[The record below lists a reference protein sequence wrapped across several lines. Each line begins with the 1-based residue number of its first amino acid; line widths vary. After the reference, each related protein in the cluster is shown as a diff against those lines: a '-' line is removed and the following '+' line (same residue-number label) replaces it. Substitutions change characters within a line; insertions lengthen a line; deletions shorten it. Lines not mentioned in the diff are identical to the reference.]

1 MRRIFFLAIVLLWG
15 SFYTL
20 MAQDHTILLFEK
32 FINGKIHFKNHS
44 VTTAS
49 LNYDAGHGKMLYLQN
64 GELMEITNSF
74 MIDSISFGERQ
85 FIPFGDNYAE
95 VIRTGH
101 GKIYVNWI
109 LRDVNVGSK
118 GAYGLPTHGKVEN
131 LKNYDFGL
139 NTTTY
144 TAYDKQDVK
153 SLDMFRRKN
162 ANRYLID
169 WNGELKEVKNVKQLI
184 RLFPDKEAD
193 IRQFISDTK
202 ADMKVP
208 YDAIE
213 LLKFCLTLK
222 D

>member
-1 MRRIFFLAIVLLWG
+1 MKGKFLLMIILLWG
-15 SFYTL
+15 SLYTI

-49 LNYDAGHGKMLYLQN
+49 LNYDAGHGKMLFLQN

-85 FIPFGDNYAE
+85 FIPFKDSYVE
-95 VIRTGH
+95 VIETEH

-109 LRDVNVGSK
+109 LKDVNIGSK
-118 GAYGLPTHGKVEN
+118 GAYGMPTHGKVEN

-139 NTTTY
+139 STTTY
-144 TAYDKQDVK
+144 TAYDKQDAN
-153 SLDMFRRKN
+153 SFDMFRRKN
-162 ANRYLID
+162 ANKYLIEWD
-169 WNGELKEVKNVKQLI
+169 GGLKEIKNVKQLI
-184 RLFPDKEAD
+184 RLFPDKEAK
-193 IRQFISDTK
+193 IRQFISDK
-202 ADMKVP
+202 KSDMKVP

-213 LLKFCLTLK
+213 LSKFCLTLK